1 MAEQILESPIGKSEA
16 LRQKFLSPNRRLP
29 LPERHEKVSRE
40 EEAERALK
48 CTFSAPGACI
58 LLVTL
63 FLLTLAVVPILQ
75 LVTELQTRQPG
86 SSLPMFD
93 VFNALPTWTKIC
105 NARNP
110 AELWNLWPRADELKS
125 AEQTME
131 NQSVVSI
138 WLRSRIQWI
147 LTGFLHAGTEQVY
160 PGRDGWLFYRP
171 DVDYVTG
178 PPFLD
183 TAQLRN
189 RGKEA
194 GVQPDPVRAIVDFRN
209 QLAARGIDLIVMP
222 VPGKPT
228 VDGEMLAKGA
238 RQNEPLQNASFAD
251 FKARLQREGV
261 RVFDPAPLLM
271 ERKAAAC
278 GAPLYL
284 ETDTHWRPETM
295 EFVAGKLA
303 GLIGNPSPPQ
313 SAGLRVL
320 EKEIVARGDI
330 LQMLKLPAEQTIYR
344 PQKITIR
351 QVLEGNMQWR
361 ATRDAPILLLGDS
374 FCNIYSLEPMGW
386 GESAGFAEHLSRAM
400 GGQPLD
406 CILRNSDAAF
416 ATREILSREL
426 ACGRDRLAGKKLVV
440 WEFAVR
446 ELMFGN
452 WKLLD
457 LRTRQPQATRFF
469 APEPGEQTVVT
480 GTVEAVSPVPL
491 AGTVPYKD
499 HILTVHLVD
508 VTGPQAC
515 ETESLQA
522 LVCLWSMRDNVWM
535 PAARLRPGDRVSVRL
550 RPWADVSGQYEKI
563 NRSEIEDFAVQLEEP
578 AWGDLIN

>member
-1 MAEQILESPIGKSEA
+1 MAEQILESPIGKSGA
-16 LRQKFLSPNRRLP
+16 LKPRFLAPNRRAP

-48 CTFSAPGACI
+48 FTFFAPGACM

-63 FLLTLAVVPILQ
+63 FLLTLALVPIMQ
-75 LVTELQTRQPG
+75 LVTEVQTRRPG
-86 SSLPMFD
+86 NSVPMFD
-93 VFNALPTWTKIC
+93 VFNVLPTWTKIC
-105 NARNP
+105 NARRP

-125 AEQTME
+125 AEKALE

-183 TAQLRN
+183 AAQLRN

-194 GVQPDPVRAIVDFRN
+194 GVQPDPVTAIVDFRN

-228 VDGEMLAKGA
+228 VDGEMLTAGA
-238 RQNEPLQNASFAD
+238 RQSEPLQNASFAD
-251 FKARLQREGV
+251 FKTRLQREGV

-271 ERKAAAC
+271 ERKAAAS

-303 GLIGNPSPPQ
+303 GFIGSPSPPQ

-320 EKEIVARGDI
+320 EKEVAACGDI

-344 PQKITIR
+344 PQKITIK
-351 QVLEGNMQWR
+351 QVLERNMQWR
-361 ATRDAPILLLGDS
+361 ATREAPVLLLGDS
-374 FCNIYSLEPMGW
+374 FCNIFSLEPMGW

-457 LRTRQPQATRFF
+457 LRTRQPQAARFF
-469 APEPGEQTVVT
+469 GPEPGEQAVVT

-508 VTGPQAC
+508 ITGPRAR
-515 ETESLQA
+515 ETESFQA
-522 LVCLWSMRDNVWM
+522 LVCLWSMRDNLWT

-550 RPWADVSGQYEKI
+550 RAWADVSAQYEKI
-563 NRSEIEDFAVQLEEP
+563 NRSEIEDPAVQLEEP
-578 AWGDLIN
+578 AWGDLVN

>member
-1 MAEQILESPIGKSEA
+1 MADQILESPIRRSQQPGP
-16 LRQKFLSPNRRLP
+16 RFLVFSRRAP
-29 LPERHEKVSRE
+29 LPEKREKASRE
-40 EEAERALK
+40 EEAEQALK
-48 CTFSAPGACI
+48 STFLAPGACM

-63 FLLTLAVVPILQ
+63 FLLTLAIVPVLQ
-75 LVTELQTRQPG
+75 LVTELQTRRAG
-86 SSLPMFD
+86 NSAPMFE
-93 VFNALPTWTKIC
+93 VFNVLPTWAKIC
-105 NARNP
+105 NAHNP

-125 AEQTME
+125 AEKAME
-131 NQSVVSI
+131 NQSIVSI

-160 PGRDGWLFYRP
+160 PGRDGWLFYRA

-183 TAQLRN
+183 AAQLKR
-189 RGKEA
+189 RAKEA
-194 GVQPDPVRAIVDFRN
+194 GVQPDPVTAIADFRN
-209 QLAARGIDLIVMP
+209 QLATRGIDLIVMP
-222 VPGKPT
+222 VPAKPT
-228 VDGEMLAKGA
+228 VDGEMLAARA
-238 RQNEPLQNASFAD
+238 RQSEPLQNASFAD
-251 FKARLQREGV
+251 FKARLQRDGV

-271 ERKAAAC
+271 ERKAATS

-303 GLIGNPSPPQ
+303 GFIGSPSSLQ

-320 EKEIVARGDI
+320 DKQIAACGDI
-330 LQMLKLPAEQTIYR
+330 LQMLKLPATQTIYL
-344 PQKITIR
+344 PQKITIK
-351 QVLEGNMQWR
+351 QVLEGNMQWC
-361 ATRDAPILLLGDS
+361 ATRDARVLLLGDS
-374 FCNIYSLEPMGW
+374 FCNIFSLEPMGW

-416 ATREILSREL
+416 ATREILSRDL

-457 LRTRQPQATRFF
+457 IKPRQPQITRFF
-469 APEPGEQTVVT
+469 APGPGEQTMVT

-508 VTGPQAC
+508 VTGPQARQ
-515 ETESLQA
+515 TESFQA
-522 LVCLWSMRDNVWM
+522 LVCLWSMRDNVWT
-535 PAARLRPGDRVSVRL
+535 PAARLRPGERVSVRL
-550 RPWADVSGQYEKI
+550 RAWADVSAQYEKI
-563 NRSEIEDFAVQLEEP
+563 NRSEIEDPAVQLEEP
-578 AWGDLIN
+578 AWGDLLN